1 LGFKCHKCQLE
12 ENVTCQ
18 FGLSF
23 WPHLVLVEAM
33 ILKFV
38 VSVSVFLFGT
48 EKGNETAEV
57 INNVVYC
64 SKYSI
69 FYVTLYCFTS
79 IGVTIDNL
87 NISQIQNKQDLLS
100 FFSSCFLFHVVFLF
114 VFPLLHL
121 VCIIRL
127 YDHDR
132 LPCIIHNV

>member
-23 WPHLVLVEAM
+23 WPHLVLVEAT

-38 VSVSVFLFGT
+38 ASVSVFLFGT

-69 FYVTLYCFTS
+69 FYVTLYCFTP

-87 NISQIQNKQDLLS
+87 DIS
-100 FFSSCFLFHVVFLF
+100 
-114 VFPLLHL
+114 
-121 VCIIRL
+121 
-127 YDHDR
+127 
-132 LPCIIHNV
+132 